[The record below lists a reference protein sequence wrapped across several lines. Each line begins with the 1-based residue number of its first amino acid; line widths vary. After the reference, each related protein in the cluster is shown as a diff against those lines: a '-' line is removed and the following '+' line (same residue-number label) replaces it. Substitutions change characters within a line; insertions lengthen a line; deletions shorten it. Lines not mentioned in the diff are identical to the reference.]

1 VRRSGHMIGMARI
14 GVTGLSN
21 IGYRAI
27 AAEKALEGTAGSPAD
42 IAKASALVAQG
53 ADANS
58 DLYASADYRKHL
70 AEVYA
75 ARAITAALKA

>member
-1 VRRSGHMIGMARI
+1 MARI

-21 IGYRAI
+21 IGYRAT
-27 AAEKALEGTAGSPAD
+27 AGEKALEGTAGSPAD
-42 IAKASALVAQG
+42 IAKAAALVAQG

-70 AEVYA
+70 AAVYA